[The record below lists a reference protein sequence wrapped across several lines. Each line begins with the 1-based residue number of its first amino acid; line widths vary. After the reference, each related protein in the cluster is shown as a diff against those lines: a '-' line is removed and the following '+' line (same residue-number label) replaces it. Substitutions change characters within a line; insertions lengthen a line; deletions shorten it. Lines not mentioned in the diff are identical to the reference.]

1 MPIEDLEAKPL
12 LVSYHMCHTVE
23 LELSDKFCKHCSFYS
38 MSNSGELKCLYVVCC
53 NEYSILESR

>member
-12 LVSYHMCHTVE
+12 LISYHMCHTVE

-38 MSNSGELKCLYVVCC
+38 MSNSGELKCLCGM
-53 NEYSILESR
+53 LQ

>member
-12 LVSYHMCHTVE
+12 LVSYHISHTVE
-23 LELSDKFCKHCSFYS
+23 LELSDKFCKRCSIYS

-53 NEYSILESR
+53 NEHSILESR